1 MSILKTE
8 DEVTGIKKI
17 KSIVITVLMYLLTGI
32 TILLFLS
39 NVFYISVIWPAKW
52 LYSIFGSGLI
62 IYVLFV
68 VACSLLYPA
77 IRLIRLIPD
86 HKKTPIVLTALGGV
100 VLLSVVGLFL
110 YDQVYREYKAE
121 QISDDSSQVYEDE
134 PKGLLSFFNNDGSSD
149 DEAYEDN
156 CSELPQYCYEMTSC
170 SQAEEAFEC
179 GNYDLDGDDDG
190 VPCESLCGSY

>member
-1 MSILKTE
+1 M
-8 DEVTGIKKI
+8 TGIKKI

-110 YDQVYREYKAE
+110 YVSCVIRLTHMVECNLKMSHALIAIVFSMQYTDGWYCLLLCNTDLVARLYCHWHYYYK
-121 QISDDSSQVYEDE
+121 
-134 PKGLLSFFNNDGSSD
+134 
-149 DEAYEDN
+149 
-156 CSELPQYCYEMTSC
+156 
-170 SQAEEAFEC
+170 
-179 GNYDLDGDDDG
+179 
-190 VPCESLCGSY
+190 